1 MDKLWA
7 GAAAALTCIAVCCC
21 GRRAICQLSAKSQNG
36 YCFGCVWGVSGE
48 GDRIHLVPNLH
59 AGAGRRHDGD
69 IWCAWVLLVELVAEV
84 GYA

>member
-1 MDKLWA
+1 
-7 GAAAALTCIAVCCC
+7 
-21 GRRAICQLSAKSQNG
+21 
-36 YCFGCVWGVSGE
+36 
-48 GDRIHLVPNLH
+48 LVPNLH